1 MTSAAPSKH
10 QLDTR
15 HAQAARVADYLEL
28 HPASTQKEIDAVAD
42 TGCVS
47 KVLSEMPRLYYRITK
62 AWREVPCTTGN
73 RRRVRTYTLTQRPGA
88 QPDLFTTP

>member
-1 MTSAAPSKH
+1 MSSAQPTVQ

-15 HAQAARVADYLEL
+15 EAQAVRVADYLEL
-28 HPASTQKEIDAVAD
+28 HPASTQKETDAVCD
-42 TGCVS
+42 TGCIS
-47 KVLSEMPRLYYRITK
+47 KVLSEMPRLGYRLKK
-62 AWREVPCTTGN
+62 AWREVACTSGV